1 MKVIHLASSLVMAL
15 ALSACDAEKPSPPAA
30 QSAPWVAIAKGYI
43 SIEGGMISID
53 APRAGI
59 IKQILAEEGDEVKK
73 GQLLAQI
80 DDNEAE
86 LSLRQ
91 SLTSQDE
98 ATQDVATSK
107 TKLEIAERE
116 YRRVLPLGTQIISD
130 QSKQNLKDQM
140 SLAREDLA
148 GKKAALE
155 TAKAKVASAQLEVDK
170 FKVLAP
176 ENGKIVRRYAK
187 PGEGSSTLN
196 VTRLFTLAPDAPRI
210 VRAEIEDIFVDN
222 VRPGQLAE
230 VTLENNEKKVYQAKV
245 LRLSE
250 VFGPSVQNT
259 DDPTAKQDTRVI
271 ECVLSLDA
279 PKIKL
284 GQRVMVK
291 IYPLGTVPPVGT
303 PAPAAAP

>member
-1 MKVIHLASSLVMAL
+1 MKVIHLASLVMVL
-15 ALSACDAEKPSPPAA
+15 ALSACDAENSPPPAT
-30 QSAPWVAIAKGYI
+30 QSAPWIAVAKGYI
-43 SIEGGMISID
+43 SIEGGMVSID

-80 DDNEAE
+80 DDNEAR
-86 LSLRQ
+86 LSLEQ
-91 SLTSQDE
+91 AIASQDE
-98 ATQDVATSK
+98 ATQDVSTSK
-107 TKLEIAERE
+107 TKLDIAERE
-116 YRRVLPLGTQIISD
+116 YRRVLPLSTQVISD
-130 QSKQNLKDQM
+130 QSKQNLKDQTA
-140 SLAREDLA
+140 LAREELA
-148 GKKAALE
+148 SKKATLE
-155 TAKAKVASAQLEVDK
+155 TAKAKVASAQLEVEK

-210 VRAEIEDIFVDN
+210 VRAEIEDIFVDK
-222 VRPGQLAE
+222 VHPGQLAE
-230 VTLENNEKKVYQAKV
+230 VILENNEQKTYQAKV

-250 VFGPSVQNT
+250 VFGPSVQNAS
-259 DDPTAKQDTRVI
+259 DPTAKQDTRVI

-291 IYPLGTVPPVGT
+291 IYPQGIVPPVNT
-303 PAPAAAP
+303 AKAQ

>member
-1 MKVIHLASSLVMAL
+1 MKVIHLASLVMVL
-15 ALSACDAEKPSPPAA
+15 ALSACDAENSPLPAT
-30 QSAPWVAIAKGYI
+30 QSAPWIAVAKGYI
-43 SIEGGMISID
+43 SIEGGMVSID

-80 DDNEAE
+80 DDNEAR
-86 LSLRQ
+86 LSLEQ
-91 SLTSQDE
+91 AIASQDE
-98 ATQDVATSK
+98 ATQDVSTSK
-107 TKLEIAERE
+107 TKLDIAERE
-116 YRRVLPLGTQIISD
+116 YRRVLPLSTQVISD
-130 QSKQNLKDQM
+130 QSKQNLKDQTA
-140 SLAREDLA
+140 LAREELA
-148 GKKAALE
+148 SKKATLE
-155 TAKAKVASAQLEVDK
+155 TAKAKVASAQLEVEK

-210 VRAEIEDIFVDN
+210 VRAEIEDIFVDK
-222 VRPGQLAE
+222 VHPGQLAE
-230 VTLENNEKKVYQAKV
+230 VILENNEQKTYQAKV

-250 VFGPSVQNT
+250 VFGPSVQNAS
-259 DDPTAKQDTRVI
+259 DPTAKQDTRVI

-291 IYPLGTVPPVGT
+291 IYPQGIVPPVNT
-303 PAPAAAP
+303 AKAQ